1 MSRTLDVAFRFQ
13 IVPTCLIRVKD
24 AVVGTGRELLNDPQV
39 IACIWV
45 LLAPKPKIPTGSGIG
60 VGVGV
65 GVAIGV
71 ATDNLAPWIALG
83 VALGA
88 ALDVTYRKGK

>member
-1 MSRTLDVAFRFQ
+1 MSYSTTRRSSASTW
-13 IVPTCLIRVKD
+13 
-24 AVVGTGRELLNDPQV
+24 E
-39 IACIWV
+39 

-60 VGVGV
+60 VGVGI

-71 ATDNLAPWIALG
+71 ATDNLALWLALG

-88 ALDVTYRKGK
+88 ALDVSYRKRK